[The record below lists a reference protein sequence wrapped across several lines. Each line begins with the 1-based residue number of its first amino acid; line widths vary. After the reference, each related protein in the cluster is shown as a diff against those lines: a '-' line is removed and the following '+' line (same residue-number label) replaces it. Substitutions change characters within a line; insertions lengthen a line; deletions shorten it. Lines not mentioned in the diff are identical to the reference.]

1 MIYNKTIQNLAFN
14 INLFNRALKA
24 IKEVYKN
31 YL

>member
-1 MIYNKTIQNLAFN
+1 MIYNKTIQILAFN
-14 INLFNRALKA
+14 INLNRELEA